1 MYKIFQENRALIF
14 PNIEA
19 EQLKFGSNSNKCES
33 YDAQLLYEFLSE
45 WLCDT
50 EQTDTIIQDIAP
62 EDVSAALQQMFK
74 MAPAAGGIVTD
85 DGRCLMIE
93 RKGIPDLPKGHIEA
107 GESPET
113 AARRE
118 VEEETGIGGLEI
130 VNPLPSTWHVYLR
143 DEVWELK
150 QTYWYEMKSSCINNS
165 KPQTEEGI
173 TAVNWI
179 DKSNINDFL
188 SKTFR
193 SISEILGKEL
203 CHLVTK

>member
-33 YDAQLLYEFLSE
+33 YDAQLLCDFLSE

-113 AARRE
+113 AAMRE

>member
-33 YDAQLLYEFLSE
+33 YNAQLLCDFLSE

-113 AARRE
+113 AAMRE

-193 SISEILGKEL
+193 SISEILGIEL

>member
-33 YDAQLLYEFLSE
+33 YDAQLLCEFLSE

-113 AARRE
+113 AAMRE

>member
-33 YDAQLLYEFLSE
+33 YDAQLLCDFLSE

>member
-33 YDAQLLYEFLSE
+33 YDAQLLCDFLSE

-74 MAPAAGGIVTD
+74 MVPAAGGIVTD

-113 AARRE
+113 AAMRE

>member
-14 PNIEA
+14 PNIEP
-19 EQLKFGSNSNKCES
+19 EQLKFAPNGNKCES
-33 YDAQLLYEFLSE
+33 YDAQLLCDFLSE

-50 EQTDTIIQDIAP
+50 EQTDTIIQDITP

-74 MAPAAGGIVTD
+74 MAPAAGGIVTNE
-85 DGRCLMIE
+85 GLCLTIE

-107 GESPET
+107 GEGPET
-113 AARRE
+113 AAIRE

-130 VNPLPSTWHVYLR
+130 TRALPSTWHVYLR
-143 DEVWELK
+143 NEVWELK
-150 QTYWYEMKSSCINNS
+150 QTYWYEMQSKNPNNT

-173 TAVNWI
+173 TAVKWI
-179 DKSNINDFL
+179 EKDGINGFL
-188 SKTFR
+188 SQTFR

-203 CHLVTK
+203 CHLAAK

>member
-33 YDAQLLYEFLSE
+33 YDAQLLCEFLSE

-165 KPQTEEGI
+165 KPQAEEGI

>member
-113 AARRE
+113 AAMRE

-130 VNPLPSTWHVYLR
+130 TNPLPSTWHVYLR

>member
-33 YDAQLLYEFLSE
+33 YDAQLLCEFLSE

-113 AARRE
+113 AAMRE

-179 DKSNINDFL
+179 DKSNINNFL

>member
-1 MYKIFQENRALIF
+1 MYKIFQENRAMIF

-19 EQLKFGSNSNKCES
+19 EQLKFNSTDNKCES
-33 YDAQLLYEFLSE
+33 YDAQLLCDFLSE

-50 EQTDTIIQDIAP
+50 EQTDTIIQDITP
-62 EDVSAALQQMFK
+62 EDVSAALQQTFK
-74 MAPAAGGIVTD
+74 MAPAAGGIVTNE
-85 DGRCLMIE
+85 GRCLTIE

-113 AARRE
+113 AAMRE

-130 VNPLPSTWHVYLR
+130 VSVLPSTWHVYLR
-143 DEVWELK
+143 NEVWELK
-150 QTYWYEMKSSCINNS
+150 QTYWYEMKSSCLNNY

-173 TAVNWI
+173 TAVKWI
-179 DKSNINDFL
+179 GKDDLDSFL
-188 SKTFR
+188 SQTFR

-203 CHLVTK
+203 CHLATK

>member
-33 YDAQLLYEFLSE
+33 YDAQLLCDFLSE

-50 EQTDTIIQDIAP
+50 EQTDTIIQDITP

-113 AARRE
+113 AAMRE

-179 DKSNINDFL
+179 DKSNINNFL

>member
-74 MAPAAGGIVTD
+74 IAPAAGGIVTD

-113 AARRE
+113 AAMRE

-130 VNPLPSTWHVYLR
+130 TNPLPSTWHVYLR

-179 DKSNINDFL
+179 DKSNINNFL

>member
-113 AARRE
+113 AAMRE

-179 DKSNINDFL
+179 DKSNINNFL